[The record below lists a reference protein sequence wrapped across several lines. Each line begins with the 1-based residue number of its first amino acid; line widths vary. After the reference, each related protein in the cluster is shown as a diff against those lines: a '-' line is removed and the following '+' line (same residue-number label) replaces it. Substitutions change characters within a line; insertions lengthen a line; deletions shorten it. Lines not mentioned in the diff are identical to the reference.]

1 MLSGKAQ
8 VLATEPVLTSKPCP
22 NSLPRYAKS
31 AACVGQVPRAPPGLL
46 PPGLPLPGNTR
57 EQHPLTRS
65 SRSRLQGQSTAA
77 GVEADAE
84 VSSSCSTTDTMP
96 QDVPASTG
104 VLRQLGNDL
113 DATAAVCEP
122 CRVLSL
128 HSAVP
133 EPAPLGSQERPTVGS
148 TCHHLGVCKPC
159 AHAFS
164 QEGCN
169 NGPLCNF
176 CHLCG
181 PEEIKRRKKDKR
193 SFQRVM
199 KRCPPAHA

>member
-22 NSLPRYAKS
+22 NSLPRYVKR
-31 AACVGQVPRAPPGLL
+31 AACVGQVPRV
-46 PPGLPLPGNTR
+46 PPGLPPPGLFLLGSAT
-57 EQHPLTRS
+57 ERS
-65 SRSRLQGQSTAA
+65 SGSRLQGQSTTD
-77 GVEADAE
+77 GVEADAD

-96 QDVPASTG
+96 QDVPASMG
-104 VLRQLGNDL
+104 VLRLLGS

-133 EPAPLGSQERPTVGS
+133 EPPPLGSQERPTMGS

-164 QEGCN
+164 QEGCH

-181 PEEIKRRKKDKR
+181 PEEIRRRKKEKR
-193 SFQRVM
+193 ACQRAM
-199 KRCPPAHA
+199 KRCPLAHV